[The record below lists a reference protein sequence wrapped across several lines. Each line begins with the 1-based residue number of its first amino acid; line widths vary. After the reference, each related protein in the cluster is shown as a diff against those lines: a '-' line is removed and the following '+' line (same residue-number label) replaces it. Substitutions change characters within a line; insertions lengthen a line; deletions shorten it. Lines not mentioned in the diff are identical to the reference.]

1 MSKIW
6 VNFLTQARRA
16 ISNAR
21 GVAKIDMITMR
32 QTWKLS
38 CTRTPEINRRAAPR
52 ATRQERLIH
61 LGASDRNDLATG
73 SAALCK
79 IVESHT

>member
-1 MSKIW
+1 MSTFW

-16 ISNAR
+16 ISNSR
-21 GVAKIDMITMR
+21 GVAMIDMITMR

-38 CTRTPEINRRAAPR
+38 CTRKPEINRRAASQAR
-52 ATRQERLIH
+52 RQERPIH
-61 LGASDRNDLATG
+61 LGASDRKDLDTG

-79 IVESHT
+79 IVESDT